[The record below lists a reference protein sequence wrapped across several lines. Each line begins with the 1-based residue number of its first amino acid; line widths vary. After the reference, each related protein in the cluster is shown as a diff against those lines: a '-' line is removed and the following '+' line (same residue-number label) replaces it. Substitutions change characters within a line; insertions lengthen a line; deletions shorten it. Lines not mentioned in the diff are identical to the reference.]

1 MGKRSALRM
10 CTGPLF
16 RNTVIGVERAVVVAA
31 VAGKCVSP
39 RSGREYYSFEMPA
52 FDNKHQSTFIH
63 PLSKPDYPE
72 DPHGY

>member
-1 MGKRSALRM
+1 MGKWSVRRM

-16 RNTVIGVERAVVVAA
+16 RNTVIGVERAAA
-31 VAGKCVSP
+31 VAAAAGKCISLC
-39 RSGREYYSFEMPA
+39 SGREYYSFEMPA

-72 DPHGY
+72 DPHGR